1 MSRLFPS
8 SSSCSFSCRPASS
21 AGPKSRRCEERPR
34 VLRDNKQSQPHAI
47 VAAAKE
53 AGISALIAF
62 GLFVTLIGVR
72 TDQGPTGALI
82 LTTRFSALATIVAV
96 VFVGA

>member
-1 MSRLFPS
+1 MR
-8 SSSCSFSCRPASS
+8 
-21 AGPKSRRCEERPR
+21 ERPR

-72 TDQGPTGALI
+72 TD
-82 LTTRFSALATIVAV
+82 
-96 VFVGA
+96 